1 MKNISTIVLLLLSC
15 WYFPQQAS
23 ACEPSPAGLPAL
35 DAYIG
40 HPSNHSIRVQSLSF
54 TFFDVASFQIAAK
67 FAGDDGCI
75 VAAKISE
82 LDEGDHFPIVAKIG
96 NWLVGQSYGC
106 DHDGC
111 YDVGMIAYNTVSG
124 EIGGCFMDGRQ
135 AYDEDLPFKIP
146 GENLVIF
153 GSKDGGYMINLNLG
167 NTRQLPGYVYGC
179 GSPTQDTQQIL
190 TRWQFFDQIMAPANR
205 LGK

>member
-1 MKNISTIVLLLLSC
+1 VKNIPPIVLLLLSC
-15 WYFPQQAS
+15 FYFPQPAS

-40 HPSNHSIRVQSLSF
+40 HPSNHRIQAQSLSF
-54 TFFDVASFQIAAK
+54 TLFDVASFQISAK

-124 EIGGCFMDGRQ
+124 EIGGCLMDGKQ
-135 AYDEDLPFKIP
+135 AYDGDSPFKIP

-167 NTRQLPGYVYGC
+167 NTSQLPGYVYGC
-179 GSPTQDTQQIL
+179 GSPTQDAQQIL
-190 TRWQFFDQIMAPANR
+190 TRWQFFDQIMALSNR